1 MYKSKLQELCQ
12 QRSWELPT
20 YESSRQGQA
29 HNPRFLAT
37 VTVNDVSFH
46 SPSPSNTSK
55 KAQNDAAKLAFE
67 HFSNSRRSPSLSGS
81 FSERAG
87 AITCLP
93 PGGALQLNA
102 QNANQTSQINEA
114 VAVAKTGESFGGSF
128 SERTGAITCLPPGGA
143 LQLNTQNANQ
153 TSQIDEA
160 VAVAKTG
167 ESFGGS
173 FSERAGAISC
183 LSPGGTLQLNTQNAN
198 QTSQINEVVAVA
210 KSGESFGG
218 SLSVSTEVNSHLSL
232 RGSMQL
238 NTQNANQTPQ
248 VNEAMTVARNDDRS
262 GDMQHLFKSQLQ
274 TYAQKRN
281 FALPVYSCERV
292 GPSHASRFTCKVT
305 VNGHTFESLESF
317 PTLNKAEHAAA
328 KAALISLLP
337 NGVDEDGFGYKNLLQ
352 ELAQR
357 EGCGL
362 PTYSTNKSGEAH
374 IPTFTS
380 TVEIEGEIFTG
391 QGAKTKKQAEMSAA
405 KTAYTALK
413 QRNSNQ
419 SPAFLSP
426 ACQFQEAPRSS
437 TLLAPAFQA
446 HEAVQSTTCLSP
458 AHQGHKAQQFS
469 TPSLLADLTDF
480 LQKNIQPKLPV
491 PCEQDEKDR
500 VREKSFSGS
509 IDEHYYLHFLSS
521 DHPFIASS
529 GKYSGSSVTN
539 IASSSGAAISSSTKH
554 DQASS
559 SLPTDSS
566 PGSAASSSIEHLVG
580 RGTSSHS
587 RNIIHPR
594 GTTVTYPPGTTVLP
608 ISDDNWVAVKIPPQ
622 PSQ

>member
-37 VTVNDVSFH
+37 VTVNDISFH

-93 PGGALQLNA
+93 PGGTLQLNA

-114 VAVAKTGESFGGSF
+114 VAVAKTGESFGGSL
-128 SERTGAITCLPPGGA
+128 SERTGVITCLPPGGA

-153 TSQIDEA
+153 TSQVNEA

-167 ESFGGS
+167 ESFGVAAGS
-173 FSERAGAISC
+173 FSERAVAISC

-232 RGSMQL
+232 RGSTQL

-248 VNEAMTVARNDDRS
+248 LNEATTVARNDDRS

-328 KAALISLLP
+328 KAALMSLLP

-426 ACQFQEAPRSS
+426 ACQFQEAPQSS

-458 AHQGHKAQQFS
+458 AHQGHNAQQFS
-469 TPSLLADLTDF
+469 TPSLLADLTAF

-500 VREKSFSGS
+500 
-509 IDEHYYLHFLSS
+509 
-521 DHPFIASS
+521 

-559 SLPTDSS
+559 SLPPDSS
-566 PGSAASSSIEHLVG
+566 PRSAASSSIEHLVG

-594 GTTVTYPPGTTVLP
+594 GTAVTYPPGTTVLP